1 MNSVPPFLSKP
12 LPLPPSGT
20 GDARILHSFMEN
32 LGFVLQRQWKLV
44 LGSIAGALVVALL
57 YLMTAVQLYTA
68 STLIIIDGTRNQ
80 DQMAA
85 TIAQLTFDSGAIDSQ
100 VEVLSSDSV
109 ALRVVKTLHLD
120 TDPEFNS
127 STSGIIG
134 VVVGVAKS
142 VLDIKSWFV
151 STGASD
157 VADQERQSLA
167 ALRKLETN
175 LQVTRIGRSYVLS
188 IDYTSPNP
196 KKAATISNAYAEAY
210 FSDQLQA
217 KFDETKRASG
227 WLEDRIQELRQQSVD
242 SDMAVQRF
250 MAGNGLIA
258 ADGKFVADQ
267 QLTEITSQ
275 LSQAHAD
282 SAKAEARLQQINQ
295 AIKAGRIDA
304 SVGESLDNPVVNDLR
319 TKFLTASK
327 SEAELRQKLGPN
339 HYQVLSLQKDMA
351 QYERLIFDELQ
362 RVAET
367 YSADLDVAR
376 SKEKSLNESMGS
388 LIGQK
393 AISDETMVQL
403 RELQREA
410 ETYKNLYQ
418 TFLRRYH
425 DAVQRMSF
433 PSSEARTISTAAVP
447 TVPSS
452 PKTMLVLAL
461 AAVMGTLGGGALGT
475 YRENKDHVFRTNRQV
490 REDLELNLIGM
501 VEIVPGGNRSV
512 EPMVTYPNRVAVK
525 KSILTYA
532 TDNPLSPIAEVLRA
546 AKVEADLAIKNK
558 PCSIIGVLSAL
569 PDEGKTTTA
578 KNLASVLASNG
589 SRTLLID
596 GDLRNPGLTRQ
607 VAQHATVG
615 LLEVLSGQKE
625 FADCLMTEEET
636 GLMFLPAVVKKRI
649 SNSAELLSSDAM
661 ETLLNQLGKYF
672 EYIIVD
678 LPPIGPVIDV
688 RASARLFDGFLM
700 VVTWGK
706 TPRSL
711 VKSVIADDPL
721 LYDRCFGVI
730 LNKTNR
736 KRMRLYQNEDFKGY
750 YYGSYGGYYFD
761 GVGQKKR
768 RKPELVS

>member
-1 MNSVPPFLSKP
+1 MNTVPPFLSKP
-12 LPLPPSGT
+12 IPLQPAG
-20 GDARILHSFMEN
+20 GDTRVLHSLLES

-44 LGSIAGALVVALL
+44 LGAIGASLFMALV

-80 DQMAA
+80 DHMAA

-100 VEVLSSDSV
+100 VEVLSSDNV
-109 ALRVVKTLHLD
+109 AMRVVKTLHLEKD
-120 TDPEFNS
+120 SEFT
-127 STSGIIG
+127 STSSGMIG
-134 VVVGVAKS
+134 LFGGVAKS
-142 VLDIKSWFV
+142 VFDVKSWFLGV
-151 STGASD
+151 SASE
-157 VADQERQSLA
+157 ADDSERATLA
-167 ALRKLETN
+167 ALRKLEAN

-188 IDYTSPNP
+188 IDYTSPNAQ
-196 KKAATISNAYAEAY
+196 KAATISNAYAEAY

-227 WLEDRIQELRQQSVD
+227 WLEDRIQELKQQSVD

-282 SAKAEARLQQINQ
+282 SARAEARLQQINQ

-327 SEAELRQKLGPN
+327 SEAELRQKLGPT
-339 HYQVLSLQKDMA
+339 HYQVLSLQKDMS

-362 RVAET
+362 RVAQT

-433 PSSEARTISTAAVP
+433 PSSEARTISAAAVP

-452 PKTMLVLAL
+452 PKTLLVLAL
-461 AAVMGTLGGGALGT
+461 AAIAGTLAGGGLGT
-475 YRENKDHVFRTNRQV
+475 YRENKDHVFRTSRQV

-501 VEIVPGGNRSV
+501 VEIIPGGNRSI
-512 EPMVTYPNRVAVK
+512 EPVVTYPNRVAVK
-525 KSILTYA
+525 KSILNYG
-532 TDNPLSPIAEVLRA
+532 TDNPLSPFAEVLRT

-558 PCSIIGVLSAL
+558 ICSVIGVLSAL
-569 PDEGKTTTA
+569 PNEGKTTTA

-607 VAQHATVG
+607 LAQHATQG
-615 LLEVLSGQKE
+615 LIEILSGQKE
-625 FADCLMTEEET
+625 FADCLMTEEDT

-649 SNSAELLSSDAM
+649 ANSAELLSSNAM
-661 ETLLNQLGKYF
+661 ESLLGQLAKYF
-672 EYIIVD
+672 QYIIVD

-688 RASARLFDGFLM
+688 RASARLFDGYLF

-721 LYDRCFGVI
+721 LYDKCFGVI

-761 GVGQKKR
+761 GAGQKSR
-768 RKPELVS
+768 GKPELVS

>member
-1 MNSVPPFLSKP
+1 MNTVPPFPGKP
-12 LPLPPSGT
+12 LPFQPPGLNAPRVLNSLLEST
-20 GDARILHSFMEN
+20 Q
-32 LGFVLQRQWKLV
+32 FVVQRQWKIILGAVAATLLV
-44 LGSIAGALVVALL
+44 GVL
-57 YLMTAVQLYTA
+57 YLLTAVPLYTA
-68 STLIIIDGTRNQ
+68 STLVIIDGTRNQ
-80 DQMAA
+80 DQMSAN
-85 TIAQLTFDSGAIDSQ
+85 IAQLTFDSGAIDSQ
-100 VEVLSSDSV
+100 VEVLGSENV
-109 ALRVVKTLHLD
+109 ALRVVKALQLD
-120 TDPEFNS
+120 KDPEF
-127 STSGIIG
+127 TSGTSGVIG
-134 VVVGVAKS
+134 MIVAGAR
-142 VLDIKSWFV
+142 SWFA
-151 STGASD
+151 STDALTED
-157 VADQERQSLA
+157 EQEKLKRA
-167 ALRKLETN
+167 ALRKLKSN

-196 KKAATISNAYAEAY
+196 KKAAAISNAYAEAY

-227 WLEDRIQELRQQSVD
+227 WLQDRIEELKQQSVD

-267 QLTEITSQ
+267 QLTEITTQ

-282 SAKAEARLQQINQ
+282 SARAEARLEQINQ

-327 SEAELRQKLGPN
+327 SEAELRQKLGPD

-362 RVAET
+362 RVAQT
-367 YSADLDVAR
+367 YSADLEVAR

-393 AISDETMVQL
+393 AISDEVMVQL

-433 PSSEARTISTAAVP
+433 PSSEARTISAAAVP
-447 TVPSS
+447 TTPSS
-452 PKTMLVLAL
+452 PKTLIILAL
-461 AAVMGTLGGGALGT
+461 AAVAGLLSGGALGAF
-475 YRENKDHVFRTNRQV
+475 RENRDQAFRTSRQV
-490 REDLELNLIGM
+490 REDLDLNLIGM
-501 VEIVPGGNRSV
+501 MEIISGGNRSV
-512 EPMVTYPNRVAVK
+512 EHVATHPNKMAGK
-525 KSILTYA
+525 KTILNYA
-532 TDNPLSPIAEVLRA
+532 TDNPLSPFAEVLRT

-558 PCSIIGVLSAL
+558 TCRVIGVLSAL
-569 PDEGKTTTA
+569 PNEGKTTTA

-589 SRTLLID
+589 ARTLLID
-596 GDLRNPGLTRQ
+596 GDLRDPGLTRQ
-607 VAQHATVG
+607 VGQHASVG
-615 LLEVLSGQKE
+615 LLEVLNGEME
-625 FADCLMTEEET
+625 FANCLMTDEDT

-649 SNSAELLSSDAM
+649 SNSAELLSSQAM
-661 ETLLNQLGKYF
+661 ETLLKQLEKYF

-688 RASARLFDGFLM
+688 RASARLFDGYLL
-700 VVTWGK
+700 VVIWGK
-706 TPRSL
+706 TPRNL
-711 VKSVIADDPL
+711 VKSLVAEDPL
-721 LYDRCFGVI
+721 IYDRCFGVI
-730 LNKTNR
+730 LNKTNK

-750 YYGSYGGYYFD
+750 YYGSYGSYYLE
-761 GVGQKKR
+761 GSGKTARKKTEMV
-768 RKPELVS
+768 P

>member
-1 MNSVPPFLSKP
+1 MLNSLLESM
-12 LPLPPSGT
+12 
-20 GDARILHSFMEN
+20 R
-32 LGFVLQRQWKLV
+32 FVLQRQWKIV
-44 LGSIAGALVVALL
+44 LGAVVAAILMAVL
-57 YLMTAVQLYTA
+57 YLLTAVPLYTA

-80 DQMAA
+80 DQMSA

-100 VEVLSSDSV
+100 VEVLSSDIV
-109 ALRVVKTLHLD
+109 ALRVVKTLQLD
-120 TDPEFNS
+120 KDPEFTS
-127 STSGIIG
+127 QTSGVLGIILAG
-134 VVVGVAKS
+134 AKAA
-142 VLDIKSWFV
+142 LDVRNWFV
-151 STGASD
+151 SSETLNGDESAKL
-157 VADQERQSLA
+157 QMA
-167 ALRKLETN
+167 AMEKLEKN

-196 KKAATISNAYAEAY
+196 KKAAAVSNAYAEAY

-217 KFDETKRASG
+217 KFDETKRASV
-227 WLEDRIQELRQQSVD
+227 WLQDRIGELKKQSVD

-267 QLTEITSQ
+267 QLTEITTQ
-275 LSQAHAD
+275 LSQAGAD
-282 SAKAEARLQQINQ
+282 SARAEARLQQINQ

-327 SEAELRQKLGPN
+327 SEAELRQKLGPT

-362 RVAET
+362 RVAQT

-376 SKEKSLNESMGS
+376 SKEKSLNESMNS

-418 TFLRRYH
+418 TFLRRYN

-433 PSSEARTISTAAVP
+433 PSSEARTISVASVP
-447 TVPSS
+447 LVPSS
-452 PKTMLVLAL
+452 PKATLILAL
-461 AAVMGTLGGGALGT
+461 ASVAGLLAGGGLGT
-475 YRENKDHVFRTNRQV
+475 YRENRDQAFRTSRQV

-501 VEIVPGGNRSV
+501 VEIIPGASRSV
-512 EPMVTYPNRVAVK
+512 ESVITYPNRMASK
-525 KSILTYA
+525 KSILNYA
-532 TDNPLSPIAEVLRA
+532 IDNPLSPFAEVLRT

-558 PCSIIGVLSAL
+558 SCRIIGVLSAL
-569 PDEGKTTTA
+569 PNEGKTTTA
-578 KNLASVLASNG
+578 KNLASVLASSG
-589 SRTLLID
+589 ARTLLID

-607 VAQHATVG
+607 VGQHATVG
-615 LLEVLSGQKE
+615 LLEILRGDAE
-625 FADCLMTEEET
+625 FADCLMTDEDT
-636 GLMFLPAVVKKRI
+636 SLMFLPAVVKKRI
-649 SNSAELLSSDAM
+649 SNSAELLSSQAM
-661 ETLLNQLGKYF
+661 ETLLQQLGKYF
-672 EYIIVD
+672 EYVIVD
-678 LPPIGPVIDV
+678 LPPIGPVVDV
-688 RASARLFDGFLM
+688 RASARLFDGYLL

-711 VKSVIADDPL
+711 VKALVAEDPL

-730 LNKTNR
+730 LNKTNK

-750 YYGSYGGYYFD
+750 YYGSYGSYYVE
-761 GVGQKKR
+761 GSG
-768 RKPELVS
+768 RKARNKTEPVS